1 MRTSSFF
8 ALILLNLLAVNAYSQ
23 TDITKAFVFAQK
35 QTVLMLKEVDSVKA
49 DAANAALAS
58 PRTLEADGKFVM
70 VPSKDWCSG
79 FFPGELWF
87 LYEYTK
93 NEKWKDLAKKFT
105 ANIEVEK
112 TNGNTHD
119 MGFKV
124 YNSVGNGYRLT
135 KDDHYKGVIIEGAKT
150 LSTRFNPV
158 VGSLKSWDNRKQWKF
173 PVIIDN
179 MLNLELL
186 FEATRLTGDSSFYK
200 IAVTHANT
208 AMKNHFR
215 ADYSSYHVIDYDPET
230 GKILHK
236 QTHQG
241 FADESAW
248 ARGQAWGLYGYTMC
262 YRETHNKVYLQQAE
276 NIAKFIFSNPNLPA
290 DLVPYWDYNDTAI
303 PNAPRD
309 ASAAAI
315 AASALYEL
323 STYSVNAK
331 DYRSKADKI
340 VKVLGE
346 KYQAKPGD
354 SKGFLLLHSTGHKPN
369 NSEINA
375 PIIYADYYYLE
386 ALLRKQRLY
395 KGEPV
400 ISLSS
405 INKDSG
411 EK

>member
-1 MRTSSFF
+1 MRTKNLIVFF
-8 ALILLNLLAVNAYSQ
+8 ALTLLTTKVFSQ
-23 TDITKAFVFAQK
+23 TDVAKAFSFAQN
-35 QTVLMLKEVDSVKA
+35 QTTLLLKEVDTVKS
-49 DAANAALAS
+49 DAANSALVS
-58 PRTLEADGKFVM
+58 PRSLSVEGKLVM

-87 LYEYTK
+87 LYEYTNDK
-93 NEKWKDLAKKFT
+93 KWMGLAQQFT
-105 ANIEVEK
+105 TNIEVEK
-112 TNGNTHD
+112 TNGITHD

-135 KDDHYKGVIIEGAKT
+135 KDAHYKEVIIEAAKT

-158 VGSLKSWDNRKQWKF
+158 VGSIKSWDNRKQWKF

-186 FEATRLTGDSSFYK
+186 FEATHLTGDSSFYK
-200 IAVTHANT
+200 IAVAHANT

-230 GKILHK
+230 GKVLHK

-241 FADESAW
+241 YADESAW

-262 YRETHNKVYLQQAE
+262 YRETHNKAYLKQAE

-290 DLVPYWDYNDTAI
+290 DLVPYWDYNDPAI

-309 ASAAAI
+309 ASAAAV

-323 STYSVNAK
+323 STYSKNAK
-331 DYRSKADKI
+331 EYRSTADKI
-340 VKVLGE
+340 VKTLSE
-346 KYQAKPGD
+346 KYQAKAGG
-354 SKGFLLLHSTGHKPN
+354 SKGFLLIHSTGHKPAGT
-369 NSEINA
+369 EIDV

-386 ALLRKQRLY
+386 ALLRKQHLY
-395 KGEPV
+395 KGQPV
-400 ISLSS
+400 I
-405 INKDSG
+405 NRN
-411 EK
+411 

>member
-1 MRTSSFF
+1 MRTKCFLVL
-8 ALILLNLLAVNAYSQ
+8 ALFSLLTVNTYAQ
-23 TDITKAFVFAQK
+23 TDVAKAFVFAQK

-87 LYEYTK
+87 LYEYTQ
-93 NEKWKDLAKKFT
+93 NDKWKDLAKKFT
-105 ANIEVEK
+105 TNIEVEK

-135 KDDHYKGVIIEGAKT
+135 HDDHYKAVIIEGAKT

-158 VGSLKSWDNRKQWKF
+158 IGSIKSWDNRKQWKF

-262 YRETHNKVYLQQAE
+262 YRETHNKAYLQQAE

-323 STYSVNAK
+323 STYSANAK

-340 VKVLGE
+340 VKVLSE
-346 KYQAKPGD
+346 KYQAKTGG

-369 NSEINA
+369 NSEIDA

-386 ALLRKQRLY
+386 ALLRKQRLF
-395 KGEPV
+395 KDEPV
-400 ISLSS
+400 VSLNS
-405 INKDSG
+405 INTDKG
-411 EK
+411 KK

>member
-1 MRTSSFF
+1 MKIKYFV
-8 ALILLNLLAVNAYSQ
+8 ALLLLNLSAIKVFSQ
-23 TDITKAFVFAQK
+23 ADVAKGFLFAEK
-35 QTVLMLKEVDSVKA
+35 QTGLMLKEIDSVKA
-49 DAANAALAS
+49 NPANSALVS
-58 PRTLEADGKFVM
+58 PRALESGGKFIM

-87 LYEYTK
+87 LYEYTNNK
-93 NEKWKDLAKKFT
+93 TWMELAKKFT

-112 TNGNTHD
+112 TNGITHD
-119 MGFKV
+119 MGFKL

-135 KDDHYKGVIIEGAKT
+135 KDAHYKEVIIEGAKT

-158 VGSLKSWDNRKQWKF
+158 VGSIKSWDNRKQWKF

-186 FEATRLTGDSSFYK
+186 FEATCLTGDSTYYK

-230 GKILHK
+230 GKVLHK

-241 FADESAW
+241 YADGSAW

-262 YRETHNKVYLQQAE
+262 YRETHNKAYLQQAE

-290 DLVPYWDYNDTAI
+290 DLIPYWDYNDQAI
-303 PNAPRD
+303 PNVPRD
-309 ASAAAI
+309 VSAATVT
-315 AASALYEL
+315 ASALYEL
-323 STYSVNAK
+323 STYSKNGK

-340 VKVLGE
+340 IKTLSTH
-346 KYQAKPGD
+346 YQAEVG
-354 SKGFLLLHSTGHKPN
+354 SNKGFLLLHSTGNKPAN
-369 NSEINA
+369 GEIDA

-386 ALLRKQRLY
+386 ALLRKQHLG
-395 KGEPV
+395 KGQPV
-400 ISLSS
+400 I
-405 INKDSG
+405 NVN
-411 EK
+411 

>member
-1 MRTSSFF
+1 MRIKHLLIFF
-8 ALILLNLLAVNAYSQ
+8 ALNLLTVKVFSQ
-23 TDITKAFVFAQK
+23 AEVDKAFSFAEK
-35 QTVLMLKEVDSVKA
+35 QTTQMLKEVDSIKT
-49 DAANAALAS
+49 DAGNAAQVS
-58 PRTLEADGKFVM
+58 PRALNADGKLVM
-70 VPSKDWCSG
+70 VQSKDWCSG

-87 LYEYTK
+87 LYEYSK
-93 NEKWKDLAKKFT
+93 NKTWMDLARKYT

-112 TNGNTHD
+112 TNGVTHD
-119 MGFKV
+119 MGFKI

-135 KDDHYKGVIIEGAKT
+135 KDPHYKDVIIEAAKT

-158 VGSLKSWDNRKQWKF
+158 VGSIKSWDNRSQWKF

-186 FEATRLTGDSSFYK
+186 FEATRLTGDSTYYK

-215 ADYSSYHVIDYDPET
+215 ANYSSYHVVDYDPET
-230 GKILHK
+230 GRVLHK

-262 YRETHNKVYLQQAE
+262 YRETHNKAYLQQAE
-276 NIAKFIFSNPNLPA
+276 NIARFIFNNPNMPA

-309 ASAAAI
+309 VSAAAV

-323 STYSVNAK
+323 STYSKNEK
-331 DYRSKADKI
+331 NYRSTADKI
-340 VKVLGE
+340 INTLSTN
-346 KYQAKPGD
+346 YRAKEEDG
-354 SKGFLLLHSTGHKPN
+354 KGFLLLHSTGHKPGGT
-369 NSEINA
+369 EIDV

-386 ALLRKQRLY
+386 ALLRKQHLY
-395 KGEPV
+395 KNQPV
-400 ISLSS
+400 V
-405 INKDSG
+405 NRF
-411 EK
+411 